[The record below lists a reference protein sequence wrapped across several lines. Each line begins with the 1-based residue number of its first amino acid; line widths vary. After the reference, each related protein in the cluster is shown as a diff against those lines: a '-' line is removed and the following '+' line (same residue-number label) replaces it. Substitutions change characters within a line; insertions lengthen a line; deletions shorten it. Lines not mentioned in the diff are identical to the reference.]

1 MSLNGETWTYTRDGN
16 DMDSSLVRLPQSIRL
31 TQRPGGSHTRR
42 GFSLVEA
49 LVSMAILAAVVTGF
63 LSSMNAAFRGV
74 RHQQEAVI
82 AIGLVDA
89 LSEELLM
96 VNPSSTELAMG
107 VHQRFFD
114 VSGRRQSTQSGATYT
129 LEWSISPLETD
140 SSIRTIEMRVLWSQ
154 QGTPRRIAWTT
165 WRN

>member
-1 MSLNGETWTYTRDGN
+1 MN
-16 DMDSSLVRLPQSIRL
+16 SSIVGLAQSIVR
-31 TQRPGGSHTRR
+31 QRRNRSPHASR

-74 RHQQEAVI
+74 RHQQDAVV
-82 AIGLVDA
+82 AIGIVDA

-96 VNPSSTELAMG
+96 LNPSSTDLGIGM
-107 VHQRFFD
+107 HQRFFD
-114 VSGRRQSTQSGATYT
+114 ASGRRQSAQSGATYT

-140 SSIRTIEMRVLWSQ
+140 SAIRTIEMRVLWSQ